1 MSYATLADVFVRYT
15 PIKTMVGS
23 GVNDVASTDITSG
36 FLPDATSMVDAYIG
50 SRYVTP
56 LGYIPPIIT
65 QITADLA
72 IFNLS
77 AERLPRVPD
86 FMQARYDRAMK
97 NLEMLRDGKMTLGVS
112 VTVVTNGNQEAWSP
126 TTGYHPV
133 FSPVLRDVDQRV
145 DNDYVQSQRDERE
158 DDIILP

>member
-1 MSYATLADVFVRYT
+1 MTYATLDDVFIRYT

-23 GVNDVASTDITSG
+23 GTNDVATTDITSV
-36 FLPDATSMVDAYIG
+36 FLPSAESMVDAYIG
-50 SRYVTP
+50 TRYVTP
-56 LGYIPPIIT
+56 LTVVPPLIT

-86 FMQARYDRAMK
+86 FMQARYDRAMQ
-97 NLEMLRDGKMTLGVS
+97 NLAMLRDGKMTLGAS

-133 FSPVLRDVDQRV
+133 FSPVLRDIDQRV
-145 DNDYVQSQRDERE
+145 DVDYVQAERDDRE
-158 DDIILP
+158 DDRLLP